1 LVIDFFTQKDDYRD
15 AVNKYFRGLDF
26 DALKKIMKPQK
37 EIYRDSLHGDAVL
50 ALLNKLN
57 KIAEEAK
64 NNKEGKEQKLLEAQT
79 ELKQVDSDMAVVKK
93 QLEEMNKQLI
103 EIG

>member
-1 LVIDFFTQKDDYRD
+1 MKEKILVPK
-15 AVNKYFRGLDF
+15 
-26 DALKKIMKPQK
+26 KKI
-37 EIYRDSLHGDAVL
+37 RDSLQGDAVL
-50 ALLNKLN
+50 ALLNDLN